1 VTATAPLPRTTS
13 PDWPAGLAELTRRSM
28 VSEYASLTRDGRP
41 ITWPV
46 SPYLAEDG
54 STVDVSTGLTY
65 PSKAE
70 RARRDPRVAVL
81 LSSSVGTGIP
91 DAPVVIVQG
100 LATVRDADLQSNT
113 DRYVRESMTKTPQN
127 YKGMPKFALRT
138 LDWYFGR
145 IWIAVTPLRIT
156 VWPGGRLD
164 RQPEIWTAPEGT
176 TAPPSD
182 PAPTGNPLP
191 ARTEPQSDWR
201 DYADRA
207 ERLGAPVL
215 TVVGEDGWPLAV
227 RTRGAQRTADGFV
240 VDLPAGVTTASG
252 PACLTF
258 HWHTDGMTQQENVV
272 LLGTAQPTDDGRI
285 SVTVGRA
292 LVDWSI
298 TEGSALGRTVS
309 FIRKGKA
316 LRARITAEAAR
327 RGQPAPVIRL

>member
-1 VTATAPLPRTTS
+1 VTSLQTTTTQ
-13 PDWPAGLAELTRRSM
+13 WPAGLAELTRRSL

-46 SPYLAEDG
+46 TPYLADDG
-54 STVDVSTGLTY
+54 TTVDVSTGLTY

-81 LSSSVGTGIP
+81 LSSPVGTGIA
-91 DAPVVIVQG
+91 DAPVVLVQG
-100 LATVRDADLQSNT
+100 LATVRDADLQATT
-113 DRYVRESMTKTPQN
+113 DRYVRESMAKTPQN
-127 YKGMPKFALRT
+127 YRGMPRFALRS
-138 LDWYFGR
+138 LDWYFAR

-156 VWPGGRLD
+156 VWPEGRLD
-164 RQPEIWTAPEGT
+164 REPEIWTAPEGI

-182 PAPTGNPLP
+182 PAPTGKALP
-191 ARTEPQSDWR
+191 ARTEPQADWR
-201 DYADRA
+201 GFADRA

-227 RTRGAQRTADGFV
+227 RTRGARRTTDGFV
-240 VDLPAGVTTASG
+240 VDLPAGVPTASG

-272 LLGTAQPTDDGRI
+272 LLGAARPTADGR
-285 SVTVGRA
+285 VQVAVERA

-298 TEGSALGRTVS
+298 TEGSALGRTIGFV
-309 FIRKGKA
+309 RKGRA
-316 LRARITAEAAR
+316 LRSRVAAEAAR
-327 RGQPAPVIRL
+327 RGQSIPKIRV